1 MKIVDIITSDMHQ
14 LHGANKVTEKLILGR
29 EYFKEN
35 GFLLRYVISQD
46 GIINCADYSESQLG
60 LQLETAGYKN
70 KRILIEKLKNL
81 PFYRTAFIQKCILD
95 KEILS
100 NSRVCRFVK
109 SIRQRPDIII
119 YQDPFTAIYYLKK
132 NGDNTKSIFISRA
145 DTDPFEQLFLG
156 RPSLRGTKTE
166 TELRNSYRFLVRHVN
181 SVVTIC
187 QSSQNYMKRTYGT
200 ECPCIINGIEDIP
213 LNDGR
218 KYSSEDHK
226 IHIAIV
232 ASIQYRKGQDLALDA
247 LAALPGDLKEIIIL
261 HIFGGGDGLDKLKRQ
276 HDELKLGNSVKLYG
290 PVLDVEKHLPLM
302 DAFLL
307 PSRADT
313 VPIAIIEAMRAGLP
327 IFATRV
333 GEVEGMIAGC
343 GALIEPTIEA
353 VLNLYKKLIYKKYN
367 LEKLGYNSR
376 NKFLEEF
383 QLSSM
388 IKKYS
393 DVMKKISD
401 KSQS

>member
-14 LHGANKVTEKLILGR
+14 LHGANKVTEKLIFGR
-29 EYFKEN
+29 EYFKTN

-46 GIINCADYSESQLG
+46 GIINCADYLKSQLG
-60 LQLETAGYKN
+60 QHLGTAGYKN
-70 KRILIEKLKNL
+70 KRMLIEKLKRL
-81 PFYRTAFIQKCILD
+81 PLYRTVFIQRAIFY
-95 KEILS
+95 KEIKA
-100 NSRVCRFVK
+100 NSKVCRLIK
-109 SIRQRPDIII
+109 SIEQKPDIII

-132 NGDNTKSIFISRA
+132 TNDNTKSIFISHA
-145 DTDPFEQLFLG
+145 DTDPFEQFFLG
-156 RPSLRGTKTE
+156 RPSLKGTRTE
-166 TELRNSYRFLVRHVN
+166 TELRNNYKFLVEHVD

-187 QSSQNYMKRTYGT
+187 KSSRNYMKQTYGT
-200 ECPCIINGIEDIP
+200 ECPCILNGIEDIP
-213 LNDGR
+213 LDDRR
-218 KYSSEDHK
+218 KYSSEDNK

-247 LAALPGDLKEIIIL
+247 LTALPEALRETIVL

-276 HDELKLGNSVKLYG
+276 RDEFYLENNVKIYG
-290 PVLDVEKHLPLM
+290 PVLDVERYLPFM

-333 GEVEGMIAGC
+333 GEVEDMITGC
-343 GALIEPTIEA
+343 GDLIEPA
-353 VLNLYKKLIYKKYN
+353 VESVTRLYQKLIYKEYDFKM
-367 LEKLGYNSR
+367 LGYNSR
-376 NKFLEEF
+376 NRFLEEF

-388 IKKYS
+388 INKYS
-393 DVMKKISD
+393 AVMKNISD